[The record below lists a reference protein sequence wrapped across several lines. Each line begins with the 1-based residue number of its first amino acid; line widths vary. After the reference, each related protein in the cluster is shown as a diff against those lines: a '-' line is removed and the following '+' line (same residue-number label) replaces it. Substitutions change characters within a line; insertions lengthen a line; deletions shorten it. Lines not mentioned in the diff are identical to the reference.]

1 MGKQKGIGRTPVS
14 PLIEGI
20 NRFLNMRD
28 FEYIVIGKGLIGSA
42 ATRYLSQW
50 SSRVAVIGP
59 DEPANQ
65 TTHNGVFASHYDQGR
80 LTRLISRDV
89 VWARL
94 ARMSIDNYRWL
105 EEQSGISFYNP
116 VGMLV
121 VDAPHMKS
129 HMKMSLEAAE
139 LFHIPYTLYQPGDR
153 SWQNLFPDFAFPDSY
168 TVLHEPAPAGYINPR
183 DMLRAQLTVAEQ
195 QGATVI
201 REIATQVQQVGEW
214 VEVETAENGRYRARK
229 LLVAAGAFSNCFNL
243 LPHKPAFK
251 PETETIILGEVS
263 EADATRLEH
272 IPTLIY
278 FIEDPQIADIYMT
291 PPIQYGN
298 GRFYIKLGANTIAD
312 QWPTDLADIQTW
324 FQHGDSDVCKPA
336 LQNALQTILPGIQF
350 LSFQTKR
357 CIICRTPNGYP
368 TISPITDTI
377 FVAAGG
383 NGEGAKSSD
392 ALGFLAA
399 GLAFDGRWPQ
409 EMPYFSEQ

>member
-1 MGKQKGIGRTPVS
+1 M
-14 PLIEGI
+14 
-20 NRFLNMRD
+20 D

-42 ATRYLSQW
+42 AVRYLSQW
-50 SSRVAVIGP
+50 SNRVAVIGP
-59 DEPANQ
+59 DEPADQ

-89 VWARL
+89 VWSRL
-94 ARMSIDNYRWL
+94 ARMSIDKYRWL
-105 EEQSGISFYNP
+105 EEQSGIPFYNP

-121 VDAPHMKS
+121 VDAPQVKS

-139 LFHIPYTLYQPGDR
+139 FFHIPYTLYPPGDS
-153 SWQNLFPDFAFPDSY
+153 SWQNEFPDFAFPVTY

-183 DMLRAQLTVAEQ
+183 DMLRAQLTIAER

-201 REIATQVQQVGEW
+201 RQIATQVRQVGEW
-214 VEVETAENGRYRARK
+214 VEVETEGGEVYRARK
-229 LLVAAGAFSNCFNL
+229 ILVAAGAFSNCFDL
-243 LPHKPAFK
+243 LSHKPTFK

-263 EADATRLEH
+263 ETDAVRLAH

-291 PPIQYGN
+291 PPIRYGN
-298 GRFYIKLGANTIAD
+298 GRFYIKLGANTTAD
-312 QWPTDLADIQTW
+312 QWPTTLAEMQTW
-324 FQHGDSDVCKPA
+324 FQHGHSDACKPA
-336 LQNALQTILPGIQF
+336 LQNALQTILPNVQF
-350 LSFQTKR
+350 LSFETKR

-368 TISPITDTI
+368 TIDRITDTI

-399 GLAFDGRWPQ
+399 GLVENGRWPQ
-409 EMPYFSEQ
+409 ELPYFSKQ